1 MNYNKI
7 TFDNVGIVLGEL
19 PTALFKKIVDE
30 VDEIEKDFTSTSVMI
45 SGLTSPGVAPH
56 YNLNKNLEEL
66 NNYLLELIT
75 AYNTTS
81 TYLSGIN
88 ILTSHLPF
96 YFKQPWVN
104 FQSANEFIP
113 NHNHEGIL
121 SYVLWVKIPPSIN
134 NEKYA
139 GKLEFTYT
147 DILGRTVPHEFN
159 LDNSY
164 EGKLLLFPAGL
175 RHCVYP
181 FSNSN
186 EYRISVSGNILLGN

>member
-19 PTALFKKIVDE
+19 PYDLFKKILRE
-30 VDEIEKDFTSTSVMI
+30 VIEVEKDFNNASIMV
-45 SGLTSPGVAPH
+45 SGLTSPGVVPH
-56 YNLNKNLEEL
+56 YNLNNNLEEF

-81 TYLSGIN
+81 TYLSGLN
-88 ILTSHLPF
+88 ILTNHLPF
-96 YFKQPWVN
+96 YFKQPWIN
-104 FQSANEFIP
+104 FQRANEFIP
-113 NHNHEGIL
+113 NHNHEGVL
-121 SYVLWVKIPPSIN
+121 SYVLWVKIPKSIK

-147 DILGRTVPHEFN
+147 DILGRTVPHEIN
-159 LDNSY
+159 LDSTY
-164 EGKLLLFPAGL
+164 EGKLLLFPSGL

-181 FSNSN
+181 FSNTD
-186 EYRISVSGNILLGN
+186 EYRISISGNILLGN